1 MASDYDKWF
10 VSKDGSQTAIKC
22 KRERLIDALK
32 DAVGATRAA
41 QIFPLFRRATFSEH
55 CKLELALMEDQI

>member
-1 MASDYDKWF
+1 MASDYYKWF
-10 VSKDGSQTAIKC
+10 ICKDGSMTAIKC

-55 CKLELALMEDQI
+55 CKLELALMEG